1 MSIRIIAGEIKGRKI
16 KSVKG
21 RTVRP
26 LLARVKKSLFD
37 IISRKIKDALFLDL
51 YAGTGSVGIE
61 ALSRGAKEVV
71 FIDNDSQAVEI
82 IEENLKQFGF
92 EGRAEIIRKDVLRG
106 LPVEKKFDLIFIGPP
121 YKLEL
126 ILPTLKVISEKNS
139 FAPDGWIICQHHF
152 KEKLPEEYFSPAS
165 SSGGYELF
173 RREKYGDTILSFYRM
188 KRIDNEKIGLTG
200 SD

>member
-21 RTVRP
+21 KTVRP

-37 IISRKIKDALFLDL
+37 IISRKIKDAAFLDL

-71 FIDNDSQAVEI
+71 FVEQDGQTI
-82 IEENLKQFGF
+82 
-92 EGRAEIIRKDVLRG
+92 EIIRENLEQLNLGEKARILQRNIPRG
-106 LPVEKKFDLIFIGPP
+106 LGIEKKFNLIFVGPP

-126 ILPTLKVISEKNS
+126 NLPTLKAISEKNS
-139 FAPDGWIICQHHF
+139 LAPDGWIICQHHF
-152 KEKLPEEYFSPAS
+152 KEKLPEEYL
-165 SSGGYELF
+165 GYELF
-173 RREKYGDTILSFYRM
+173 RREKYGDMILSFYQM
-188 KRIDNEKIGLTG
+188 KRIDNEKIGLTTP
-200 SD
+200 S